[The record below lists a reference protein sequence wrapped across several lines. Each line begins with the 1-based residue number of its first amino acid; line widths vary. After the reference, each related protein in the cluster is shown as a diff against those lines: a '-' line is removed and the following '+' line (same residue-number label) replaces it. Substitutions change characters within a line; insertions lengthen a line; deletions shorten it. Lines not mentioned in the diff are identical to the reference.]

1 MVQKEGEMKRF
12 ELGGPALTV
21 ACVALFV
28 ALSGGAV
35 AATVVPI
42 AKHALT
48 ADTATNAKKLGGK
61 TPAQIK
67 ASLRG
72 AQGPAGSTG
81 PAGAVGPAGP
91 QGPQG
96 PQGDQGPVGAL
107 GPQGPKGDV
116 GAGLDVLGT
125 AASAAALPASA
136 AAGDAYLVNGDLY
149 VFDSTAWAN
158 GGPVKGPKG

>member
-1 MVQKEGEMKRF
+1 MKRF

-48 ADTATNAKKLGGK
+48 AATATTGKRRGGRP
-61 TPAQIK
+61 PARTRGGV
-67 ASLRG
+67 RG
-72 AQGPAGSTG
+72 ARGPAGSTG

-96 PQGDQGPVGAL
+96 AQGDQGPAGAT

-125 AASAAALPASA
+125 
-136 AAGDAYLVNGDLY
+136 
-149 VFDSTAWAN
+149 
-158 GGPVKGPKG
+158 